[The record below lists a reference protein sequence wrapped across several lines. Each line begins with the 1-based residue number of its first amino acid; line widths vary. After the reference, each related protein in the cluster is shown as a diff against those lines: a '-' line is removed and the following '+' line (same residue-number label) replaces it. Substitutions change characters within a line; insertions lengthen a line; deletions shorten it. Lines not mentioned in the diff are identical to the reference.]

1 MRTVDDLIAS
11 KPRPENI
18 ITPDALVIDALHQL
32 EEVNLS
38 YLIVMDGDT
47 YHGVFSEKDYSRN
60 VVLKGRSSKEAH
72 VHEIM
77 TTDLPVVAPG
87 ETVEHCMILMIRSKA
102 RYLVA
107 IDGKKF
113 MGIITIHDILRE
125 VLANKAEVFD
135 DTLAQELINTA
146 EGRGRIY

>member
-18 ITPDALVIDALHQL
+18 IKADALVIDALHLL
-32 EEVNLS
+32 EQVNLS
-38 YLIVMDGDT
+38 YLIVMDGDA
-47 YHGVFSEKDYSRN
+47 YKGVFSEKDYSRN
-60 VVLKGRSSKEAH
+60 VVLKGRSSREAH
-72 VHEIM
+72 VQEVM
-77 TTDLPVVAPG
+77 TTDLPLVAPD

-107 IDGKKF
+107 IDEKKF

-125 VLANKAEVFD
+125 VLANREEVFD
-135 DTLAQELINTA
+135 DTLAEELIKTA

>member
-1 MRTVDDLIAS
+1 S
-11 KPRPENI
+11 
-18 ITPDALVIDALHQL
+18 
-32 EEVNLS
+32 
-38 YLIVMDGDT
+38 
-47 YHGVFSEKDYSRN
+47 SR
-60 VVLKGRSSKEAH
+60 EAH
-72 VHEIM
+72 VQEVM
-77 TTDLPVVAPG
+77 TTDLPVVAPE

-107 IDGKKF
+107 LDGKKF

-135 DTLAQELINTA
+135 DNLAQELIKTA

>member
-18 ITPDALVIDALHQL
+18 IKPEALVIDALHEL
-32 EEVNLS
+32 EQVNLS

-47 YHGVFSEKDYSRN
+47 YKGVFSEKEYSRN
-60 VVLKGRSSKEAH
+60 VVLKGRSSREAH
-72 VHEIM
+72 VHEVM
-77 TTDLPVVAPG
+77 TTALPVVGPD
-87 ETVEHCMILMIRSKA
+87 ETVEHCMTLMIRSKA

-107 IDGKKF
+107 IDDKKF

-135 DTLAQELINTA
+135 DTLAQALINTA

>member
-1 MRTVDDLIAS
+1 MRTVDDIIAS

-18 ITPDALVIDALHQL
+18 IMPYALVIDALHQL

-38 YLIVMDGDT
+38 YLIVMDE
-47 YHGVFSEKDYSRN
+47 YVYLGVFSEKDYSRN

-72 VHEIM
+72 VQEVM
-77 TTDLPVVAPG
+77 TTDLPVVAPE
-87 ETVEHCMILMIRSKA
+87 ETVEHCMITMIRSKA

-107 IDGKKF
+107 MEERKF

-135 DTLAQELINTA
+135 DTLAQQLINTA

>member
-18 ITPDALVIDALHQL
+18 IRPDALVIDALHQL

-38 YLIVMDGDT
+38 YLIVMDEDV
-47 YHGVFSEKDYSRN
+47 YLGVFSEKDYSRN

-72 VHEIM
+72 VQEVM
-77 TTDLPVVAPG
+77 TTDLPVVAPD
-87 ETVEHCMILMIRSKA
+87 ETVEHCMITMIRSKA

-107 IDGKKF
+107 MEERKF

-135 DTLAQELINTA
+135 DTLAQQLINTA

>member
-1 MRTVDDLIAS
+1 M
-11 KPRPENI
+11 
-18 ITPDALVIDALHQL
+18 IT
-32 EEVNLS
+32 
-38 YLIVMDGDT
+38 
-47 YHGVFSEKDYSRN
+47 
-60 VVLKGRSSKEAH
+60 
-72 VHEIM
+72 
-77 TTDLPVVAPG
+77 
-87 ETVEHCMILMIRSKA
+87 MIRSKA

-107 IDGKKF
+107 KEERKF

>member
-18 ITPDALVIDALHQL
+18 VKPDALVIDALHQL

-38 YLIVMDGDT
+38 YLIVMDEDV
-47 YHGVFSEKDYSRN
+47 YLGVFSEKDYSRN
-60 VVLKGRSSKEAH
+60 VVLKGRSSREAH
-72 VHEIM
+72 VHEVM
-77 TTDLPVVAPG
+77 TTDLPVVGPE
-87 ETVEHCMILMIRSKA
+87 ETVEHCMIMMIRSKA

-107 IDGKKF
+107 IDDKKF

-135 DTLAQELINTA
+135 DTLAEELIKTA